1 MNKFKSALSLLRK
14 HKFLTIIVAVFL
26 FIVINKALNSRFTNP
41 IIVSDIVNSSPVTG
55 EKGVARVTES
65 GWTVPVKLGFNDIGW
80 EDSSYITR
88 DGEHILIF
96 YHPTTSQFD
105 EVAKEATGVDD
116 GRIYYSKRPF
126 LTKELYPISKPG
138 WPSEGGPYI
147 SLSNDFYYMRTFFF
161 GKRLKVVK
169 NKEVLDLKTEGDE
182 GDPHYCDAKNELY
195 FDAPGAQK
203 IAVNKDGV
211 TTYLPESINKP
222 NTRNFQAFLTDD
234 CETLYFTSTRGSWK
248 GILPFQVYKST
259 RLGEFSWS
267 EPKLFLKFPELGGVG
282 EFTMTR
288 DGKQAV
294 FTQMAQDK
302 DGVFRNNIYYV
313 EKLK

>member
-1 MNKFKSALSLLRK
+1 MDKIKGLFSWMRK
-14 HKFLTIIVAVFL
+14 HKFLTVVAVIVL
-26 FIVINKALNSRFTNP
+26 FVVVGKAADRFENP
-41 IIVSDIVNSSPVTG
+41 IIILETVNSSPVTG
-55 EKGVARVTES
+55 ERGIARVVEP
-65 GWTVPVKLGFNDIGW
+65 GWSIPVKLGFNDIGW

-88 DGEHILIF
+88 DGEHVLMF
-96 YHPTTSQFD
+96 YHPTSNQFD
-105 EVAKEATGVDD
+105 KAAHEASGVDD
-116 GRIYYSKRPF
+116 GRIYISKRPF

-147 SLSNDFYYMRTFFF
+147 SESNDFYYMKTSFF
-161 GKRLKVVK
+161 GKKLRVMK
-169 NKEVLDLKTEGDE
+169 NKKALDLGTEE
-182 GDPHYCDAKNELY
+182 KESDPHYCDAKEELY
-195 FDAPGAQK
+195 FDAPVAKK
-203 IAVNKDGV
+203 IAMNKNGI
-211 TTYLPESINKP
+211 TTYLPEQINKP
-222 NTRNFQAFLTDD
+222 NTQNFQAFLTDD

-267 EPKLFLKFPELGGVG
+267 EPKLFLRFPELGGVG

-302 DGVFRNNIYYV
+302 DSVFRNNIYYT
-313 EKLK
+313 EKIK